1 MYEEAID
8 MAEEH
13 LFMDL
18 DIYAGRDLMVSRRPM
33 PCILSTTLISMAT
46 GRPSAQSITTFV
58 SAIRS
63 DL

>member
-18 DIYAGRDLMVSRRPM
+18 DIYAGRDLMVSQPAIA
-33 PCILSTTLISMAT
+33 CLQSSTC
-46 GRPSAQSITTFV
+46 
-58 SAIRS
+58 
-63 DL
+63 